1 MLRDPQPEAA
11 GASSVAALPA
21 YVRASGV
28 IQARFAPTGRGTRVM
43 ALREAGGYRLK
54 FPKAPGCEAVLI
66 NTGGG
71 MTGGD
76 RLDVSLTLDAQAEAV
91 LTTQSAEKIYR
102 SDGAAAEIA
111 VDVQLAEGARLS
123 WLPQEAIL
131 FSGSRLRRRL
141 KAAMAADA
149 TLTLAESVVFG
160 RVASGET
167 LGDGLFD
174 DRWEIRR
181 GGCLVFAEAVRLD
194 GPLAATLNRPALGGG
209 ARAVAAVLHLAPDAE
224 SRLEEARAALENAQS
239 DCGASAWNGML
250 CVRFAAESPAVLRAD
265 MAAFLSGFQSGP
277 LPRVWQC

>member
-1 MLRDPQPEAA
+1 MLRDPEFEAT
-11 GASSVAALPA
+11 GARPAALPA

-54 FPKAPGCEAVLI
+54 FPKAAACEAVMI

-76 RLDVSLTLDAQAEAV
+76 RLDVSLTLDARGEAV

-111 VDVQLAEGARLS
+111 VAIDIADGARLS
-123 WLPQEAIL
+123 WLPQESIL

-141 KAAMAADA
+141 KVDMAETAS
-149 TLTLAESVVFG
+149 LTLAETVVFG

-167 LGDGLFD
+167 LGEGLFE
-174 DRWEIRR
+174 DRWEVRR
-181 GGCLVFAEAVRLD
+181 GGRLVFADAVRLD
-194 GPLAATLNRPALGGG
+194 GSLADTLGRPALGGG
-209 ARAVAAVLHLAPDAE
+209 ARAVATVLHLAPNAE
-224 SRLEEARAALENAQS
+224 SRIEEARTALDGAKS

-250 CVRFAAESPAVLRAD
+250 CLRFAAESPAVLRAD
-265 MAAFLSGFQSGP
+265 MAAFLSRFQSGP

>member
-1 MLRDPQPEAA
+1 MLLDSQSEPA
-11 GASSVAALPA
+11 GATPAALPA

-54 FPKAPGCEAVLI
+54 FPKAAACEAVLI

-76 RLDVSLTLDAQAEAV
+76 RLDVSLTLDADAQAV
-91 LTTQSAEKIYR
+91 ITTQSAEKIYR

-111 VDVQLAEGARLS
+111 VDIAIAEAGQLS

-141 KAAMAADA
+141 RVAMAASA
-149 TLTLAESVVFG
+149 RLTLAETVVFG
-160 RVASGET
+160 RVAAGET
-167 LGDGLFD
+167 LGEGLFD

-181 GGCLVFAEAVRLD
+181 DGRLVFAEAVRLD
-194 GPLAATLNRPALGGG
+194 GAIAATLARPALGGG
-209 ARAVAAVLHLAPDAE
+209 ARAVATVVHLAPDAE
-224 SRLEEARAALENAQS
+224 RRIEEARAALDGAQS

-250 CVRFAAESPAVLRAD
+250 CVRLAAEAPAVLRAD
-265 MAAFLSGFQSGP
+265 MAAFLSRFQSGP

>member
-1 MLRDPQPEAA
+1 MLRYPHSEC
-11 GASSVAALPA
+11 ASGPRAAALPA

-54 FPKAPGCEAVLI
+54 FPKAATCEAVLI

-76 RLDVSLTLDAQAEAV
+76 RLDVSLALDAHAEAV

-111 VDVQLAEGARLS
+111 VTIEIADGAVLS

-141 KAAMAADA
+141 RVAMHECAS
-149 TLTLAESVVFG
+149 LTLAETVVFG

-167 LGDGLFD
+167 LGEGLLD
-174 DRWEIRR
+174 DRWEVRR
-181 GGCLVFAEAVRLD
+181 GGRLVFAEAVRMD
-194 GPLAATLNRPALGGG
+194 GPLAATLARPALGGG
-209 ARAVAAVLHLAPDAE
+209 ARAVATVVHLAPDAE
-224 SRLEEARAALENAQS
+224 SRLEQARTALEGAQS

-250 CVRFAAESPAVLRAD
+250 CVRFAAEAPSVLRAD
-265 MAAFLSGFQSGP
+265 MAAFLSGFQAGP

>member
-1 MLRDPQPEAA
+1 MLRDPHPDI
-11 GASSVAALPA
+11 GAPVAALPA

-28 IQARFAPTGRGTRVM
+28 ITARFAPTGRGTRAM

-54 FPKAPGCEAVLI
+54 FPKAAACEAVLI

-76 RLDVSLTLDAQAEAV
+76 RLDVSLALDTGAEAV
-91 LTTQSAEKIYR
+91 LTTQSAEKVYR

-111 VDVQLAEGARLS
+111 VAIDLAEGARLS
-123 WLPQEAIL
+123 WLPQESIL

-141 KAAMAADA
+141 KVAMAADA
-149 TLTLAESVVFG
+149 SLTLAETVVFG

-167 LGDGLFD
+167 LGEGLFE

-181 GGCLVFAEAVRLD
+181 GGRLVFAEAVRLD
-194 GPLAATLNRPALGGG
+194 GSLAHMLARPALGGG
-209 ARAVAAVLHLAPDAE
+209 ARAVATVLHLAPDAE
-224 SRLEEARAALENAQS
+224 SRIEEARAALEGAKS

-250 CVRFAAESPAVLRAD
+250 CLRFAAESPAVLRAD
-265 MAAFLSGFQSGP
+265 MAAFLSGFRSGP